1 MRLQRGHPV
10 AQLDTQSWLRLEVM
24 KLALRVLNVV
34 EDGPAHCYDVADEL
48 GIDMKTASATLSDLH
63 ADGLL
68 IRRYKV
74 KPAGRERE
82 CWVYERPNAK
92 VRR

>member
-1 MRLQRGHPV
+1 
-10 AQLDTQSWLRLEVM
+10 M
-24 KLALRVLNVV
+24 KLVLRVLEVLD
-34 EDGPAHCYDVADEL
+34 DGPAHCHDVADEL

-63 ADGLL
+63 AHGML
-68 IRRYKV
+68 IRRHKV

-92 VRR
+92 LSGPNGPQEKQR